1 MSKIWV
7 TGAADTADLKCEVC
21 GEWIT
26 HWKKLAGLEEGDNV
40 FCCHPEHKRQGNL
53 RLADRGA
60 HVIKRFAPEG
70 KKDPSLEWNDF
81 SDIADETLFIIPVC
95 KHHNIT
101 DEQSI
106 LINKDLLVSADPCED
121 D

>member
-7 TGAADTADLKCEVC
+7 VGAADTADLKCEVC

-26 HWKKLAGLEEGDNV
+26 HWKKLAGFEEGDNV
-40 FCCHPEHKRQGNL
+40 YCCHPEHKRQGNL

-60 HVIKRFAPEG
+60 HVIKRHTPPE
-70 KKDPSLEWNDF
+70 KPDSSLTRNDL
-81 SDIADETLFIIPVC
+81 SDISDETLFIIPVC

-101 DEQSI
+101 EGQSI
-106 LINKDLLVSADPCED
+106 LISRDLLVSADPCTED
-121 D
+121 